1 MATNVNY
8 KFVAILSSILLVLF
22 MGVAGVAYMVL
33 TKSGEDYLLQGQEFE
48 AAGDWE
54 NAASMY
60 ERAVGHPEG
69 RTMPEW
75 LRAWQRAL
83 ENTTPPSRVE
93 YVDVYRQKYRGI
105 IKQLATV
112 ERTNLDTQ
120 HEYLGSIFEEIIL
133 SPYSRE
139 NYQFLADETT
149 GALAVFDRQDPGEW
163 ETLKRYRG
171 IAQATIIGQGA
182 SVPRE
187 TVEQAKED
195 LEAALRAD
203 PADAES
209 LLGLVQWYGNQAQ
222 RVRGTK
228 PDEARQIFAE
238 LVDRV
243 DAFIAEN
250 PENALGALIDLRV
263 DLTRRVN
270 GLDPEFPFTDVTTE
284 LRDRVEPLADRLD
297 AIFSL
302 YSATG
307 IENLGLTDVGRLE
320 AIELQV
326 DPASRFRRTIELV
339 DTLLASRPND
349 TDMLY
354 IRATMADRR
363 ADLADAERLYE
374 SVIDAPIQPLS
385 AAGMRQFSHRL
396 QSTAKLAELSIRQW
410 AAASE
415 ADKAAALA
423 ESIERRNALAQEVPE
438 DSPLLLLADAR
449 IALAEGD
456 VQKAQRILVQYN
468 SLTGDNDP
476 VALFLA
482 ARVAM
487 AERSMGRAK
496 TLLTRVVELQ
506 PTNVDALLDL
516 ARVERSLFEYEAA
529 RGHLELVSRL
539 APDNEELAEQV
550 ALLNQATGDAAPDDP
565 IRAAI
570 VAADL
575 LLRGSATEPGNV
587 DAAIASL
594 EQAGEEL
601 GYPPAIA
608 SSLARLYAETDR
620 SEQALAVLERGLAQT
635 PDNESMLA
643 LRRALSSDDTVGE
656 LVAMVNE
663 SDRSDLEKSLAIW
676 RLYSSNDMLDE
687 AMQTLDRLEE
697 LAPTDPR
704 VLGLTF
710 DRALSEEDF
719 DEAQRL
725 ADVARD
731 TDADNVGGRIFA
743 GRLATVRGD
752 RDDAIEILQ
761 EAVDFDPVNVP
772 ARQLLARLLVADGS
786 VAEGIEQYTAAIEML
801 PNDTR
806 LIVEYIDA
814 LRVDNR
820 QQEALE
826 VARASERFARGNLD
840 FRQRWLGLEAVVGNK
855 QFARERREAIAIA
868 EPNNRTN
875 KIALAT
881 VLLDLGQREQA
892 KAMIDT
898 LRAEEDT
905 LGLAQL
911 AARWHADARDMTAAR
926 NTFVEY
932 IVGRD
937 RSTMTSAPYIA
948 MGRFLVN
955 RGEQSSGVA
964 ALEQAREYQDPER
977 READKVL
984 GDTLMGLTRYA
995 DAIAAYRSVIEAG
1008 ADDDDGL
1015 YRQRMVE
1022 CLIRVGEYDQA
1033 AAALELLPAAT
1044 REQLTV
1050 VLLEADLLRARGD
1063 NAASL
1068 EVLNTAAAEFPTE
1081 PLVYM
1086 KRAQILGVDV
1096 ATQDDA
1102 MTDLDEALRI
1112 EPRNWQALRLRA
1124 ALHAEM
1130 DNADAAIEDL
1140 KAAVSANPSLE
1151 ELRFGLITEL
1161 VNRGRNSEAEQ
1172 IASAS
1177 IDVRPSDL
1185 DLIVTSGDIFARGE
1199 DWDRAARIYE
1209 RAWRQAKIVPI
1220 GRRYVES
1227 LLSQSPPDA
1236 RTAQAAI
1243 QEMGDAIETEPTI
1256 RMARA
1261 LAYQIQRRE
1270 DQARRDADAT
1280 FDMIV
1285 TQPNAFTFWLD
1296 SLERMYGSTDAVADY
1311 LDDFERRAVNVPNTA
1326 SWLTVLRGRVLIDD
1340 DKTRSEGE
1348 RLLTNAVASL
1358 DVSPQQNSA
1367 YRTLGGSYYSTGR
1380 YTEAVDAWQAAIDL
1394 YPNDAEFANNIAFT
1408 LTKHL
1413 DRAADALP
1421 LAERAVELAPER
1433 PNVLDTLGITLL
1445 SLDRAEEA
1453 DAVLTRALPLA
1464 RQGSTRLEI
1473 LLHSAQAKL
1482 ALGNVEA
1489 ARNLAGQA
1497 TEASSGASDL
1507 PAGFSDELDA
1517 LKREIDSR
1525 G

>member
-8 KFVAILSSILLVLF
+8 KFVAILSAVLLFLF

-48 AAGDWE
+48 AAGDW
-54 NAASMY
+54 NRAASMY

-83 ENTTPPSRVE
+83 ENTTPDTRVV
-93 YVDVYRQKYRGI
+93 YVDIYRQKYRGI

-112 ERTNLDTQ
+112 ERTNIDTQ
-120 HEYLGSIFEEIIL
+120 HEYLGSLFEEMLL
-133 SPYSRE
+133 SPYSRD

-149 GALAVFDRQDPGEW
+149 GSLAVFERQDPGDW

-171 IAQATIIGQGA
+171 IALATIIGQGA

-187 TVEQAKED
+187 TIAQAKED

-203 PADAES
+203 PSDAEA

-222 RVRGTK
+222 NLRGTN
-228 PDEARQIFAE
+228 PDDARQIFAE
-238 LVDRV
+238 LSDRV
-243 DAFIAEN
+243 DTFVAEN
-250 PENALGALIDLRV
+250 PDNGLGALVDLRV

-270 GLDPEFPFTDVTTE
+270 GLDPEFPFTDVTAV
-284 LRDRVEPLADRLD
+284 LRDRIEPLAERLD
-297 AIFSL
+297 AVFAR
-302 YSATG
+302 YSALG
-307 IENLGLTDVGRLE
+307 ADNLGLTDVGRLE
-320 AIELQV
+320 SIELQV
-326 DPASRFRRTIELV
+326 DPAARFRRSIALV
-339 DTLLASRPND
+339 DALLDERPSD
-349 TDMLY
+349 TDLMY

-363 ADLADAERLYE
+363 SDLADAERLYE
-374 SVIDAPIQPLS
+374 TVLAAPIQPLS
-385 AAGMRQFSHRL
+385 AAGIRQFSYRV

-410 AAASE
+410 ASVPE
-415 ADKAAALA
+415 ADKPAALA
-423 ESIERRNALAQEVPE
+423 EAIDRRAALAQEVPE
-438 DSPLLLLADAR
+438 DSALLLLADAR
-449 IALAEGD
+449 IALAEGEL
-456 VQKAQRILVQYN
+456 QKAQRILVQYN

-476 VALFLA
+476 TALFLA

-487 AERSMGRAK
+487 SERSMGRAK
-496 TLLTRVVELQ
+496 SVLTRVVELQ
-506 PTNVDALLDL
+506 PNNVDALLDL

-529 RGHLELVSRL
+529 REHLELVSRL
-539 APDNEELAEQV
+539 DPTNEELARQITQ
-550 ALLNQATGDAAPDDP
+550 LDQATGDATPDDP

-570 VAADL
+570 LDADR
-575 LLRGSATEPGNV
+575 LLRGSSTEPGNV

-594 EQAGEEL
+594 EQAGEQL

-608 SSLARLYAETDR
+608 SSLARLYAEIDR
-620 SEQALAVLERGLAQT
+620 REEALSVLKRGLEQT
-635 PDNESMLA
+635 PDNEAMLA
-643 LRRALSSDDTVGE
+643 LQRALGSDDTVGE
-656 LVAMVNE
+656 LVTMVNE
-663 SDRSDLEKSLAIW
+663 SDRSELEKGLAIW
-676 RLYSSNDMLDE
+676 RLYSSNNMRDE
-687 AMQTLDRLEE
+687 ALATLDTLQE
-697 LAPTDPR
+697 LSPTDPR
-704 VLGLTF
+704 VLGLSF
-710 DRALSEEDF
+710 DRALIDEEF
-719 DEAQRL
+719 NEAQRL

-731 TDADNVGGRIFA
+731 TDADDVGGRIFA
-743 GRLATVRGD
+743 GRLAAVRGD

-761 EAVDFDPVNVP
+761 EAVEFDPINVP

-786 VAEGIEQYTAAIEML
+786 FAQGVEQYAAAIDML
-801 PNDTR
+801 PNDPR
-806 LIVEYIDA
+806 LIIEYIDA
-814 LRVDNR
+814 LRADNR
-820 QQEALE
+820 QPEALE
-826 VARASERFARGNLD
+826 VARASERFARGNQE

-855 QFARERREAIAIA
+855 DFARERREAIAAA
-868 EPNNRTN
+868 EPDNRVN
-875 KIALAT
+875 KTALAT

-892 KAMIDT
+892 KAMIDE
-898 LRAEEDT
+898 LRADEDT

-911 AARWHADARDMTAAR
+911 AARWHADARDLASAR

-932 IVGRD
+932 IVGQD
-937 RSTMTSAPYIA
+937 RATMTSAPYIA

-964 ALEQAREYQDPER
+964 ALEQAREYQDPEQL
-977 READKVL
+977 EADKVL

-995 DAIAAYRSVIEAG
+995 DAISAYRAVIEAG
-1008 ADDDDGL
+1008 ADDETGL

-1022 CLIRVGEYDQA
+1022 CLIRVGEYDA
-1033 AAALELLPAAT
+1033 ATEALELLPTAT

-1063 NAASL
+1063 AASSL
-1068 EVLNTAAAEFPTE
+1068 EVLNSAAADFPTE

-1086 KRAQILGVDV
+1086 KRAQILGVET

-1130 DNADAAIEDL
+1130 GNADAAIEDL
-1140 KAAVSANPSLE
+1140 KAAVAANPTLE
-1151 ELRFGLITEL
+1151 DLRFGLITEL
-1161 VNRGRNSEAEQ
+1161 VNRDRNREAED
-1172 IASAS
+1172 IAAAS
-1177 IDVRPSDL
+1177 IDTRPSDL

-1220 GRRYVES
+1220 GRRYVEA
-1227 LLSQSPPDA
+1227 LLSQTPPDA

-1243 QEMGDAIETEPTI
+1243 QEMGDAVETEPTI

-1261 LAYQIQRRE
+1261 LAFKLQRRD

-1285 TQPNAFTFWLD
+1285 RQPNAFAFWLD

-1311 LDDFERRAVNVPNTA
+1311 LDDFERRAVNVPTTA
-1326 SWLTVLRGRVLIDD
+1326 SWLTVLRGRVLTSDD
-1340 DKTRSEGE
+1340 TTRSEGE
-1348 RLLTNAVASL
+1348 RLLTNAIGTL

-1367 YRTLGGSYYSTGR
+1367 YRTLGGSYYGNGR
-1380 YTEAVDAWQAAIDL
+1380 YAEAVDAWQAAIEL

-1413 DRAADALP
+1413 DRAAEALP

-1445 SLDRAEEA
+1445 ALDRAEEA
-1453 DAVLTRALPLA
+1453 DEVLTRALPLA
-1464 RQGSTRLEI
+1464 RQGPTRLEI
-1473 LLHSAQAKL
+1473 LLHGARAKL
-1482 ALGNVEA
+1482 ALGNVDA
-1489 ARNLAGQA
+1489 ARNLATRA

-1507 PAGFSDELDA
+1507 PDGFSDELDA